1 MIKWNFPTKIVKK
14 DNNIYYIIIEGIGI
28 TEWKINEE
36 EWKRI
41 LIRKDNNLNIIGK
54 LTDNKIL
61 GFINE
66 NSTTKIVFIK

>member
-1 MIKWNFPTKIVKK
+1 MPVMNRKGDLFDERRKGERRKSSSKNQ
-14 DNNIYYIIIEGIGI
+14 
-28 TEWKINEE
+28 EE
-36 EWKRI
+36 KEWKRI